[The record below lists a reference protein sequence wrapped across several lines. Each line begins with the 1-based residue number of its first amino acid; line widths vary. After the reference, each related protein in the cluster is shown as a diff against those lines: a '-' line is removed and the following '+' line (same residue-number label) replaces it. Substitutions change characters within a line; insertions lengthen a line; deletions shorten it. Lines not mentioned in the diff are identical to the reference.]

1 MTVWPRE
8 ILNRTAA
15 RAAVF
20 MPGAGPPAC
29 MIAIRLRS
37 ASSPPS
43 VLVRAG
49 SLSSVK
55 MASISTKER
64 PLILMASL

>member
-1 MTVWPRE
+1 PRE
-8 ILNRTAA
+8 IASRTAA

-29 MIAIRLRS
+29 MIATRLRS
-37 ASSPPS
+37 ASPAVSE
-43 VLVRAG
+43 VVRAG

-55 MASISTKER
+55 IASISTKER
-64 PLILMASL
+64 PLIRMASL